1 MKADHAKGYDYI
13 YMAVRLCDAYVKKS
27 AKELQYDYN
36 RLC

>member
-1 MKADHAKGYDYI
+1 MQRAMMII
-13 YMAVRLCDAYVKKS
+13 YMAVRLCNAYVKKS

>member
-1 MKADHAKGYDYI
+1 MQRAMMII
-13 YMAVRLCDAYVKKS
+13 YMAVRLCDADVKKS

>member
-1 MKADHAKGYDYI
+1 MQRAMMII

-27 AKELQYDYN
+27 EKELQYDYN

>member
-1 MKADHAKGYDYI
+1 MQRAMMII
-13 YMAVRLCDAYVKKS
+13 YMAVRLCDACVKKS